1 MSVAEEI
8 EDRLREALNPSKF
21 TLANESH
28 LHHGH
33 SGWDGSGESHFH
45 LVLASQKFKGLTKV
59 QCHRLVYQ
67 ALSPVLMQRIHALR
81 MDLSEE

>member
-1 MSVAEEI
+1 MSIAEEI
-8 EDRLREALNPSKF
+8 EDRLYEALNPSKF
-21 TLANESH
+21 ILENESH
-28 LHHGH
+28 LHRGH

-45 LVLASQKFKGLTKV
+45 LVLASQKFEGLTKV

-67 ALSPVLMQRIHALR
+67 ALSPVLMRRIHALR